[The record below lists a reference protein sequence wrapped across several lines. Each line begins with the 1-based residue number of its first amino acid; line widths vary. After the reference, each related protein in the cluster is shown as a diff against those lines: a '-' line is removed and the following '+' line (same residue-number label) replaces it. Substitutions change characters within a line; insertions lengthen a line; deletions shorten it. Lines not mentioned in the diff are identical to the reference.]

1 MRLFLTLNVIAG
13 GWLGLSLSVQPTQ
26 TTSVQPAQNARYDR
40 EATIRWILQQE
51 VEQGGF
57 LLRPPPANL
66 DVAPQPSL
74 RATSGAVRALLY
86 LGAPIPHID
95 RHQQFILRCYDPHT
109 GSFSEPG
116 GQPDVPLTSVG
127 ILAATALQIPPK
139 EYAKAWEYLHRQA
152 KNFEDIRIAAAAV
165 ESAGLKNCPFDVRPW
180 IAQAREVVK
189 QALKRDPADGGARD
203 LGSAV
208 ALILRLG
215 GNLTEEETQHCIQV
229 LHEGQR
235 ADGGWGKPGSKHS
248 DLETTYR
255 VMRAFVHLRSKPRDL
270 PALQRFLAALRSPHG
285 AYAVAP
291 AEPSTMSGTYYA
303 AAILHWMEQWEHH
316 PKK

>member
-1 MRLFLTLNVIAG
+1 MRLLLALSVMVG
-13 GWLGLSLSVQPTQ
+13 GWLGLSLSVQP
-26 TTSVQPAQNARYDR
+26 VQDARQDR

-51 VEQGGF
+51 VDQGGF

-66 DVAPQPSL
+66 DVVPQPSL

-95 RHQQFILRCYDPHT
+95 RHRQFVLRCYDPRT
-109 GSFSEPG
+109 GGFAEPG

-152 KNFEDIRIAAAAV
+152 KTFEDVRIAAAAV
-165 ESAGLKNCPFDVRPW
+165 EAAGLKNCPFDLQPW
-180 IAQAREVVK
+180 IAQAREVAEE
-189 QALKRDPADGGARD
+189 ALKRDPADGGARD

-208 ALILRLG
+208 ALILRIG
-215 GNLTEEETQHCIQV
+215 GELTEEQSQRYLRV
-229 LHEGQR
+229 LREGQR
-235 ADGGWGKPGSKHS
+235 ADGGWGRSGSKHS

-255 VMRAFVHLRSKPRDL
+255 VMRAFVHLRGKPHDL
-270 PALQRFLAALRSPHG
+270 PALQRFLAAQRSPQG

-291 AEPSTMSGTYYA
+291 AEPPSMSGTYYA
-303 AAILHWMEQWEHH
+303 AAILHWLEQWERS